1 MGLLPP
7 FIDLHCHLLPN
18 VDDGPKTLEDSL
30 LLARS
35 LADKGFSHVVAT
47 PHYIEDYSQDY
58 RRLVEQSYKELTH
71 ILKEEKVPLTVYL
84 GGELLVAPALAAL
97 AKKQE
102 LPTLHGTRY
111 VLVELPLY
119 QPLPLYMEDV
129 FFVLQTQGYIPILA
143 HPERMEAF
151 KGNIQRI
158 YRLVSRGVCMQINI
172 GSLVG
177 VFGRSAKRLALDML
191 KYHLATFVASDSHD
205 AVLLDMVAGELSK
218 PSFSPSLLQEN
229 PRKALQD
236 ENVAMEPQKP
246 RHSIR
251 AKARKILKL

>member
-7 FIDLHCHLLPN
+7 FIDIHCHLLPN
-18 VDDGPKTLEDSL
+18 VDDGPKTLDDSL
-30 LLARS
+30 LMACS
-35 LADKGFSHVVAT
+35 LVDKGFSHVVAT

-58 RRLVEQSYKELTH
+58 RRMVKQSYKKLTH

-84 GGELLVAPALAAL
+84 GGELLVTPALADL
-97 AKKQE
+97 AKTQE

-119 QPLPLYMEDV
+119 QPLPLYTDDV
-129 FFVLQTQGYIPILA
+129 FFTLQTQGYIPVLA

-151 KGNIQRI
+151 KGNIQMI

-177 VFGRSAKRLALDML
+177 VFGRSAKKLALDML
-191 KYHLATFVASDSHD
+191 KHHLAPFVASDSHD
-205 AVLLDMVAGELSK
+205 VAMLDRLEGELSK
-218 PSFSPSLLQEN
+218 PSFSPDLLQEN

-246 RHSIR
+246 RRSI
-251 AKARKILKL
+251 

>member
-18 VDDGPKTLEDSL
+18 VDDGPKTLEGSL

-58 RRLVEQSYKELTH
+58 RRLIEQSYEKLTH
-71 ILKEEKVPLTVYL
+71 TLKEEKVPLTVYL
-84 GGELLVAPALAAL
+84 GGELLITPALVTL
-97 AKKQE
+97 AKKKE

-129 FFVLQTQGYIPILA
+129 YFALQTRGYIPVVA

-151 KGNIQRI
+151 QGNVQEI
-158 YRLVSRGVCMQINI
+158 YRLVSRGICMQINL

-177 VFGRSAKRLALDML
+177 VFGRSAKNLALEML
-191 KYHLATFVASDSHD
+191 KYQLGIFLASDSHD
-205 AVLLDMVAGELSK
+205 AALLELVAGELSK
-218 PSFSPSLLQEN
+218 PSFPSDLLQGN

-236 ENVAMEPQKP
+236 EGVTMEPLKP
-246 RHSIR
+246 RHTFRI
-251 AKARKILKL
+251 KARKILKL